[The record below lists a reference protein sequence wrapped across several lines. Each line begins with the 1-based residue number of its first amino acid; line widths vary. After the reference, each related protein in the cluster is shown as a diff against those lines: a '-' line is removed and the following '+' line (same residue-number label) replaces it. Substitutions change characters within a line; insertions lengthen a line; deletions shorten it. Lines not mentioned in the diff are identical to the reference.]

1 MPSILIYLVIA
12 GVVAVVVCIW
22 AVLLLIVR
30 RKSSKLATE
39 FRESARQAVENLI
52 IDPQSCVY
60 RGADREFGNV
70 KGNGVIALTNK
81 RIMFRKLTGQQI
93 EIDRSQITKVSI
105 ENTFKWET
113 AFATGASHLVVETND
128 GNRIGF
134 LVKNAENCGAAPVF
148 LDTELG

>member
-1 MPSILIYLVIA
+1 MPSIPIYLVIA

-22 AVLLLIVR
+22 TVLLLVVR
-30 RKSSKLATE
+30 HKFRKLATE
-39 FRESARQAVENLI
+39 FRERVRQAGENLI

-70 KGNGVIALTNK
+70 KGNGVIALTNR

-93 EIDRSQITKVSI
+93 EIDCSQISKVSV
-105 ENTFKWET
+105 ENTFKGET

-134 LVKNAENCGAAPVF
+134 LVKNAENWIEKLHVR
-148 LDTELG
+148 